1 MVGKDNELA
10 KDDIIS
16 EETEDTVDVDNA
28 FYKNIF
34 DAGRRETIQGGCGN
48 IQFGRNDREV
58 LLASE
63 DDAFAA
69 SAYDNAYVFDKR
81 DLNDDV
87 NKNSSPGEEIHI
99 KDIEVLEVK
108 EEMDTASEPLA
119 NDKIDKFEN
128 DFGEAI
134 LHTDLT
140 KILKR
145 SCSCN
150 LQQTSW

>member
-1 MVGKDNELA
+1 MAIYKFYLGDGLDRFCLARSEGLQNISKQENPHSKELVGKDNELA

-16 EETEDTVDVDNA
+16 EETEDTVDVDDA

-48 IQFGRNDREV
+48 IQFGRNEREV

-81 DLNDDV
+81 DLNDDL
-87 NKNSSPGEEIHI
+87 NKNSSPGEEIHMY
-99 KDIEVLEVK
+99 E
-108 EEMDTASEPLA
+108 
-119 NDKIDKFEN
+119 
-128 DFGEAI
+128 GY
-134 LHTDLT
+134 
-140 KILKR
+140 R
-145 SCSCN
+145 SSKSKGRN
-150 LQQTSW
+150 GHSQ